1 MAKKAKEVKLAE
13 AIVDTL
19 NDQSINV
26 SVLATCILN
35 EGSMYTENKL
45 MELIKYIIKGMDSN
59 FIPEWNGGRTSE
71 GLLLA
76 SALND
81 TLNQLGK

>member
-13 AIVDTL
+13 TIVDTL

-26 SVLATCILN
+26 SVLATCILT
-35 EGSMYTENKL
+35 EGSTYTENKL
-45 MELIKYIIKGMDSN
+45 MELISYIIKGMDAN
-59 FIPEWNGGRTSE
+59 FIPEWRDGKTSE

-81 TLNQLGK
+81 TLKQLGK

>member
-26 SVLATCILN
+26 SVIATCILT
-35 EGSMYTENKL
+35 EGSTYTENRL
-45 MELIKYIIKGMDSN
+45 MELISYIIKGMN
-59 FIPEWNGGRTSE
+59 TQFIPEWQAGKTSE

-76 SALND
+76 NALND
-81 TLNQLGK
+81 TLEQLGK